1 MPHIWRWLREEIV
14 EENREKTKRQ
24 VTQVLKELRGR
35 LSKEN
40 EETLRLLMADNKE
53 EEYALLVKHKEQMK
67 FLTKQ
72 NALS

>member
-24 VTQVLKELRGR
+24 VTRVLKELRAS

-40 EETLRLLMADNKE
+40 EETLRLMMADNKE
-53 EEYALLVKHKEQMK
+53 ALLVRHKEQMK
-67 FLTKQ
+67 LLTKQ
-72 NALS
+72 NSLN